1 MIQRNNI
8 QQIQSIQLDWV
19 SERPYQWRRCECN
32 VDDNVPNS
40 IRTNKH
46 RVMKYAT
53 NKNYHERG
61 TINRGYSCRTKRMV
75 MPRTSRSVSDM
86 CTTQH
91 YRVQIAPRVK
101 LPISHRVSI
110 GSIRTSLS
118 WWYCI
123 YCMSIEQWSCVGN
136 TTALKCLI
144 YLTTNA
150 IYKRTTRIVGKWYE
164 WNVLPPFDTGQMTED
179 VGSVKAG
186 TIIFIR

>member
-40 IRTNKH
+40 MNKQTSGDKIHNKQKQPRTWNNQS
-46 RVMKYAT
+46 RVQLP
-53 NKNYHERG
+53 
-61 TINRGYSCRTKRMV
+61 TKRMV
-75 MPRTSRSVSDM
+75 MPRTSRSVSHM

-123 YCMSIEQWSCVGN
+123 YCKGGYNYHHAV
-136 TTALKCLI
+136 TTFSR
-144 YLTTNA
+144 Y
-150 IYKRTTRIVGKWYE
+150 
-164 WNVLPPFDTGQMTED
+164 
-179 VGSVKAG
+179 G
-186 TIIFIR
+186 TIYY